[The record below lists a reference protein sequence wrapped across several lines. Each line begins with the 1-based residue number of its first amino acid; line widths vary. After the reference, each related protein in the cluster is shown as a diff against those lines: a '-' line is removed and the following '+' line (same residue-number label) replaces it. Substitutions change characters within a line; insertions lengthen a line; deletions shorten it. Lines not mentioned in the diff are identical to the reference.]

1 MYGAWSGSVYN
12 CTEKMKKSISK
23 NVGVKAMGSINSF
36 SDLTV
41 TFDGYESH
49 IGTIDEEAFK
59 LSRIKLSEG
68 NLPKQKNEIAIE
80 QPLLKQIDKNAKL
93 GDIIKVPIK
102 NRVSIDDISPQEFIL
117 SGIIHTWNQ
126 KWMKEDFKLPS
137 LFVTE
142 NAFSPKDLK
151 TQMNIFFI
159 LNNSGETSM
168 KRLEALLR
176 ENKESTYIY
185 NSKSYSMTRSLED
198 SFFETGSILGVV
210 GVTAFVI
217 ILYLLSGRLKDQK
230 YKLILMKG
238 LGADN
243 GHLFRIVLWESLY
256 IWNRSI
262 IIGGPL
268 VCILLLLLFL
278 TVKVAAY
285 STLAI
290 SINWLS
296 LLLIAGFITLTF
308 FMGNVLIFFSVIH
321 KNIFSA
327 FKKENIHTL
336 KSSLPVVKKI
346 TPFLLYKKN
355 RVFYKE
361 QSLLRICLSVFSV
374 VMLTTNTIDFINGY
388 SRYVQDKKNVNFDY
402 TLQIYD
408 IKNGLTKEEIGKLE
422 KLDGIIGTTS
432 EKILQGMQK
441 PIKIQWEGW
450 NGSEYVNTL
459 RKNSFESS
467 HENKQLNEAQFYESN
482 LIMSINKGDIGA
494 LEWYKNKFP
503 LSAGILDTEKF
514 IQGEQCILV
523 MSPFSLS
530 ASTFHDV
537 DMEIQPFMDYKE
549 MSRAANVYDYA
560 KEENQIKA
568 GDFIHIESEYGNAA
582 IEVGLVVTEVTGFA
596 PQDIKGIHIGSGT
609 VSVGEGFFNK
619 LTASNVEN
627 LYNHIQ
633 LKSFEG
639 ANYTDTD
646 WQIENLVHSLLG
658 SGDSKYH
665 LNRSRFASEIAIN
678 QSMSKM
684 MRSIILGL
692 ITLII
697 FISTIFIGTNN
708 RMEDEKKRI
717 TILRSIGMERKRVR
731 KMYFLEYLSEGILA
745 GLIGLSIA
753 GIIQLFALKQ
763 EFGYDSIIR
772 LYHAD
777 KTFYPAANYFIP
789 IGILIIGFYLLV
801 HLLCVVIPVVKNI
814 KSFDLPGK

>member
-1 MYGAWSGSVYN
+1 MSKLKKVLLGGMKRNHRQNRSIIVGMIAVYICSIAVLITQESFLQSRQENDYQMYGAWSGSVYN

-346 TPFLLYKKN
+346 KKITPFLLYKKN

-408 IKNGLTKEEIGKLE
+408 IKNGLTKEE
-422 KLDGIIGTTS
+422 
-432 EKILQGMQK
+432 
-441 PIKIQWEGW
+441 
-450 NGSEYVNTL
+450 
-459 RKNSFESS
+459 
-467 HENKQLNEAQFYESN
+467 
-482 LIMSINKGDIGA
+482 IGA